1 MDGYM
6 PLSQMPKNN
15 LVPTNNLKKV
25 SSIWTEAISGKSS
38 VSEDQIRRFEEKK
51 KEYIKSM
58 KRTGSDEDE
67 DVTVYSPSLICRT

>member
-25 SSIWTEAISGKSS
+25 SSIWTEAINGKSS

-51 KEYIKSM
+51 KEYIKSI
-58 KRTGSDEDE
+58 KRSGSDEDG
-67 DVTVYSPSLICRT
+67 DVAVYTLPFTYRT

>member
-1 MDGYM
+1 M

-25 SSIWTEAISGKSS
+25 SSIWTEAISGKSN

-58 KRTGSDEDE
+58 KRSGSDEDE
-67 DVTVYSPSLICRT
+67 DVSVCTSSFIYRTYGH